1 MRGLRLLTYGVV
13 LLIFSCSSNEPK
25 TLFVQKKPTQ
35 TGITFSNA
43 LKSSPELNILNYLYF
58 YNGAGVASGDFNND
72 SLPDLYFTSNQ
83 GPDKLYLNKGGFKF
97 KDVTAPANIKNDSG
111 WTTGVTHADIN
122 NDGLLDIY
130 VCKVGD
136 HGSIRGQ
143 NLLYINKGT
152 NANGVPTF
160 EESAVKYGLDF
171 IGYSTQAAFFDFDL
185 DGDLDMYL
193 LNHSVNPNRSYGKG
207 TKRKMTDAMSGD
219 ILFRND
225 DGYFVNVSKEAGI
238 FQGSI
243 GYGLGLAIS
252 DINNDGY
259 PDIYVGNDFFENDYL
274 YINQKDGTFKE
285 TISQDPTKMG
295 HTTHFSMGNDIA
307 DVNND
312 GLADI
317 LSLDMLP
324 ENLETYK
331 TSGLEYPYPVY
342 QQYLKNGFAPQ
353 YMQNA
358 LHINLDGE
366 NFGEIANLSGIDATE
381 WSWGALFADF
391 DNDGYKDLFISNG
404 IQGVTND
411 MDYINYISNTEIQ
424 KTIEKG
430 LSDKDM
436 ELIDHLP
443 TKKVQNYFYKNNGG
457 MTFSNVTDIWSQKSE
472 SFSNGCAYADLDNDG
487 DLDLVVNNVNESAF
501 VLENT
506 LNEGNFIKIAFDGTP
521 KNRFG
526 IGAKAIVYQKSNKA
540 LQENFATRGFLSAK
554 DNRLNFGVGKD
565 SIIDSIQVIWPDG
578 RFQTLRNVHANKTLT
593 GSRKDASG
601 NYYKEA
607 PAKSNSQFLAK
618 TELLDFVHDE
628 QPSLDFD
635 RNPLVPFSYSNEGPS
650 LTVGDVN
657 KDGYDDFFISGAK
670 KQASALFLQDGKGS
684 FSQSQQE
691 LFELDEINEDIDQA
705 FFDADMDGDLDLIVV
720 SGGNEFAKGKP
731 LQPRIYLNQNGVF
744 SKKEKLFGTIEVNAS
759 KVEAVDIDN
768 DGDQDICISSNA
780 VPTKFGEISRQ
791 YIVRNDGNLNFTDI
805 TSSYAPDF
813 ETIGNVKAFVWTD
826 LDGNGFVDLV
836 IAGHWTPI
844 TIFLNNGKQ
853 LVKQTGNGLD
863 NTNGWWNCIKLADMD
878 HDGDQDILAG
888 NWGLNTKFNA
898 SLDKPVTLYINDF
911 DGNGSIETVMT
922 HFHGDKETAF
932 SSKDE
937 LAKQMPF
944 LNKKFLF
951 YKDFAKASLEELF
964 GRENLEKAA
973 KRKVYLLETS
983 YFENDG
989 KGNFSPKELP
999 LIVQSSTVNDIYID
1013 NNDEKT
1019 TNEILMVGNNFEIST
1034 QLGRLDAS
1042 HGLVLQNDEEGNIYW
1057 KENLNI
1063 SGAARKIEKVNRN
1076 GNEELIITL
1085 NNDSPVFLIKKQN
1098 NK

>member
-1 MRGLRLLTYGVV
+1 M
-13 LLIFSCSSNEPK
+13 
-25 TLFVQKKPTQ
+25 QKKPTQ

-593 GSRKDASG
+593 VSSKDASG

-813 ETIGNVKAFVWTD
+813 ETIGNVKDFVWTD